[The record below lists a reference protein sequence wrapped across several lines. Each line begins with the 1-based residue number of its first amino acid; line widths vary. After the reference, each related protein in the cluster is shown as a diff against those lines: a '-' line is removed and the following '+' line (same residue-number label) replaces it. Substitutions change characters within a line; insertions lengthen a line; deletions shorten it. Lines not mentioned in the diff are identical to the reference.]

1 MQKTTR
7 LQRLL
12 AVVVA
17 VFMAVCCLPL
27 SAFADGENIKACTYY
42 VTQVDKDGNVIG
54 AEDEKVEFDINADGD
69 LPVLMEVPALQKYF
83 MRDGYKLAEGKS
95 VCVNDSYDVD
105 PAEGRVVYGMD
116 QHLKIYFNAV
126 ETGDPD
132 YATDYTIQYV
142 DENGTKIAEPMDLH
156 ITWKG
161 ETGPNLMNYLRN
173 NGAIKSIDGYTY
185 AYVCAAGGSED
196 SKYAEDSQ
204 AVVVT
209 GGPYTLEVHYITN
222 AVEPEKKS
230 TYTFNFYELGNK
242 SNVLYT
248 SYAVEV
254 TDFSEDAAN
263 KYVMDLFAK
272 GRKAVEDTGKWT
284 YASYENDYNP
294 GVDGQVDA
302 VVVPN
307 VNMVYNVY
315 FKPVA
320 TEPEQKSTYT
330 FNFYELGNKDN
341 VLYTAYTETV
351 TDFSENAADKYVMD
365 LFAKGRKAVEDTGK
379 WTYVSYESDYN
390 PGVEGQ
396 VDALIVP
403 NVNMVYNVYFAPV
416 SAEKKSTYTFNFY
429 ETDNKDKVLH
439 EPVTVT
445 VTDFDNLVDKYV
457 MDLFATARKEVEDS
471 GNWSYNFYESEYGIE
486 GQVDSLV
493 VPGVNLSY
501 NVYFNCKDRSSK
513 YTIHFVDENNNEFQ
527 DPTVV
532 NMAWVEGQ
540 DLNLMTQL
548 DSTLKNVKGYTFK
561 SLTTWNGKDQ
571 PFKGDEVVV
580 PGEYELIAHYTK
592 NATSSSSDNN
602 NTTTVSSNNNKTNN
616 TQVVKAAAPA
626 DNTAKVMPQT
636 GLNVETPVVFGVMMV
651 AALAGAGA
659 YLFAIRKKLN

>member
-27 SAFADGENIKACTYY
+27 SAFADGENIQACTYY

-54 AEDEKVEFDINADGD
+54 AEDEKVEFDINANGD

-209 GGPYTLEVHYITN
+209 GGPYTLEVHYTTN

-230 TYTFNFYELGNK
+230 TYTFNFYQVGD
-242 SNVLYT
+242 T
-248 SYAVEV
+248 SKTIRDSV
-254 TDFSEDAAN
+254 TVTIKDFDN
-263 KYVMDLFAK
+263 LVDKYVMDRFAAA
-272 GRKAVEDTGKWT
+272 RAELEATGEWK
-284 YASYENDYNP
+284 YDHYENAYNP
-294 GVDGQVDA
+294 GEAGQTDA

-315 FKPVA
+315 FKPVSV
-320 TEPEQKSTYT
+320 EPEQKSTYT

-341 VLYTAYTETV
+341 VLYTAYTVEV

-365 LFAKGRKAVEDTGK
+365 LFAEGRKAVEDTGK
-379 WTYVSYESDYN
+379 WTYVSYENDYN

-439 EPVTVT
+439 EAVTVE

-501 NVYFNCKDRSSK
+501 NVYFNCNDRSSK

>member
-27 SAFADGENIKACTYY
+27 NAFAEDG
-42 VTQVDKDGNVIG
+42 G
-54 AEDEKVEFDINADGD
+54 
-69 LPVLMEVPALQKYF
+69 
-83 MRDGYKLAEGKS
+83 
-95 VCVNDSYDVD
+95 
-105 PAEGRVVYGMD
+105 
-116 QHLKIYFNAV
+116 
-126 ETGDPD
+126 
-132 YATDYTIQYV
+132 
-142 DENGTKIAEPMDLH
+142 
-156 ITWKG
+156 
-161 ETGPNLMNYLRN
+161 
-173 NGAIKSIDGYTY
+173 
-185 AYVCAAGGSED
+185 
-196 SKYAEDSQ
+196 
-204 AVVVT
+204 
-209 GGPYTLEVHYITN
+209 
-222 AVEPEKKS
+222 EPEQKS

-242 SNVLYT
+242 DNVLYQAYT
-248 SYAVEV
+248 KTV
-254 TDFSEDAAN
+254 TDFSENAAD
-263 KYVMDLFAK
+263 KYVMDLFAE

-284 YASYENDYNP
+284 YVSYESAYNP
-294 GVDGQVDA
+294 GVPGQSGD

-429 ETDNKDKVLH
+429 ETNNKDKVLH

-501 NVYFNCKDRSSK
+501 NVYFNCNDRSSK

-616 TQVVKAAAPA
+616 TEVVKAAAPA

>member
-27 SAFADGENIKACTYY
+27 NAFAAGANENVKFYVEFLDEQSRQIGWPEEVEAKTDDEGLVDLNELQYTTLSSDYTVDKTRLQKVAVDAGGTYCVY
-42 VTQVDKDGNVIG
+42 VTK
-54 AEDEKVEFDINADGD
+54 K
-69 LPVLMEVPALQKYF
+69 P
-83 MRDGYKLAEGKS
+83 
-95 VCVNDSYDVD
+95 
-105 PAEGRVVYGMD
+105 
-116 QHLKIYFNAV
+116 
-126 ETGDPD
+126 
-132 YATDYTIQYV
+132 
-142 DENGTKIAEPMDLH
+142 
-156 ITWKG
+156 
-161 ETGPNLMNYLRN
+161 
-173 NGAIKSIDGYTY
+173 
-185 AYVCAAGGSED
+185 
-196 SKYAEDSQ
+196 
-204 AVVVT
+204 
-209 GGPYTLEVHYITN
+209 
-222 AVEPEKKS
+222 VEPEQKS
-230 TYTFNFYELGNK
+230 TYTFNFYQVGDTSKTIRDSVSVTITDFDNLVDKHVMDYFVSARAELEATGEWTYDHYENAYNPGVPGQPSAVVVPGMDMVYNVYFNK
-242 SNVLYT
+242 
-248 SYAVEV
+248 VEV
-254 TDFSEDAAN
+254 APEVKPSTYTFNFYQVGDTSKTIRDSVTVTIEDFDN
-263 KYVMDLFAK
+263 LVDKYVMDRFAAA
-272 GRKAVEDTGKWT
+272 RAELEATGEWK
-284 YASYENDYNP
+284 YDHYENAYNP
-294 GVDGQVDA
+294 GEAGQTDA
-302 VVVPN
+302 VVVPD

-315 FKPVA
+315 FKPVSV
-320 TEPEQKSTYT
+320 EPEQKSTYT

-341 VLYTAYTETV
+341 VLYTAYTVEV

-365 LFAKGRKAVEDTGK
+365 LFAEGRKAVEDTGK

-548 DSTLKNVKGYTFK
+548 DSTLKNVNGYTFK

-592 NATSSSSDNN
+592 NTTSSSSDNN

-636 GLNVETPVVFGVMMV
+636 GLTAETPVVFGVMMV